1 MGSSGTLPGVTF
13 RPRKPRTNPNP
24 GGSDAEGEP
33 ARPARVPTP
42 EEARDNLLAYAFR
55 ALGARALTAAEL
67 RAKLERRS
75 DDEALVQE
83 VLERVQELGYQD
95 DAQVAQ
101 AEGARRGIG
110 GFRVRQT
117 LKRRG
122 VTAPLIDE
130 TMQARDPDDEQAS
143 ATELLS
149 RRWPSLSRKRDP
161 RSSAYGFLARR
172 GFPGAVIWNAI
183 REVSAEQIDDED
195 AVEPEFVDDEE

>member
-1 MGSSGTLPGVTF
+1 MSF
-13 RPRKPRTNPNP
+13 RPKKPRPSP
-24 GGSDAEGEP
+24 DLEGERP
-33 ARPARVPTP
+33 AKPARVPTP

-67 RAKLERRS
+67 RAKLQRRS
-75 DDEALVQE
+75 DDEALIEQ

-130 TMQARDPDDEQAS
+130 TMQARDPDDEQTS

-172 GFPGAVIWNAI
+172 GFPGSVIWNAI
-183 REVSAEQIDDED
+183 REVSAEHIDDED
-195 AVEPEFVDDEE
+195 AVEPEFIDDDE

>member
-1 MGSSGTLPGVTF
+1 MSF
-13 RPRKPRTNPNP
+13 RPKKPRASPNQ
-24 GGSDAEGEP
+24 GSPDVDGERP
-33 ARPARVPTP
+33 AKPARVPTP
-42 EEARDNLLAYAFR
+42 EEARDSLLAYAFR

-67 RAKLERRS
+67 RAKLTRRS
-75 DDEALVQE
+75 DDEALVDE

-130 TMQARDPDDEQAS
+130 TLLARDPDDEQAS

-183 REVSAEQIDDED
+183 REVSAEQIEDED
-195 AVEPEFVDDEE
+195 AVEPEFMDDDE